1 MPRNGIAGLYGNSVF
16 SFLRNLHTVF
26 HSGCT
31 NSHFHQ
37 QGRRVPP
44 FLHTFSSI
52 CYLMMAIL
60 TGVRWHLIVVLI
72 CVSLIIS
79 DVEHLVCCCFSSSS
93 AFISLFWAALGLYC
107 YVWACFAVCGEWG
120 LLCSCSAPASCCSGF
135 SYCIALALWRT
146 ASVVVAHG
154 LIVKACGVFPDQG

>member
-1 MPRNGIAGLYGNSVF
+1 MSHVFFNYPSVNGHLDCFRVLNILNGAATHIGVHVSFWIRVLSRCMPRSGGAGSYGNSVF

-72 CVSLIIS
+72 CISLIIS
-79 DVEHLVCCCFSSSS
+79 HAEHLFT
-93 AFISLFWAALGLYC
+93 
-107 YVWACFAVCGEWG
+107 
-120 LLCSCSAPASCCSGF
+120 SAPGF
-135 SYCIALALWRT
+135 LN
-146 ASVVVAHG
+146 AHQVI
-154 LIVKACGVFPDQG
+154 LKHSIWELLL